1 MADQDLRAEME
12 LLREQLTALQRE
24 REETGAENKD
34 EKTAEPT
41 STPQEAAPDL
51 NDLLQDVGEDSL
63 DLAGQVGRLLD
74 SLDKDTKDTKP
85 STLLIVFALGVL
97 IGRLR

>member
-1 MADQDLRAEME
+1 MADEDLRAEME

-24 REETGAENKD
+24 REETGTEKKD
-34 EKTAEPT
+34 EETAEPT
-41 STPQEAAPDL
+41 STPRETVPDL
-51 NDLLQDVGEDSL
+51 DDLLKDVGEDSL
-63 DLAGQVGRLLD
+63 DLAGRVRQLLD

-97 IGRLR
+97 VGRLR